1 MREFIERLKT
11 DRMLQI
17 IIGVTILSLAIFFYL
32 FRGIL
37 FPKKGPQ
44 LPCYKANLKIWAPFE
59 EKLFSNFLSELS
71 YYCIQVKI
79 ENKSLDEIDRE
90 LPISLLGTNRP
101 DIVFLDDNLLKKYN
115 QILATPTPIF
125 VDTLIA
131 YYNQDVLNF
140 LNLEKPKTFDELKI
154 FIQKLKNYPNFY
166 PVGLGTKEIRNR
178 KEIILSLYSLSENY
192 KDKNMFSRNIKDA
205 LLKYLQFS
213 DPQSEFYSYPSGSG
227 DDLENFAKEKLALYL
242 GFYKDKKEIL
252 KINPRMNFS
261 IGYYPL
267 NTFPPKSKIYTK
279 LYYFAPLKTYN
290 LEASQFFISWFYSFK
305 ILDFSN
311 YFDLVPFLDSKDLP
325 EEKRIIVDSAI
336 NFGEIFDFLNQNI
349 LLDNLDRLL
358 ESIKDETEFNRVI
371 YEIQPLL

>member
-1 MREFIERLKT
+1 MREFVERLKT

-17 IIGVTILSLAIFFYL
+17 ILGIMILSVVIFFYL

-59 EKLFSNFLSELS
+59 EDLFYQYLDELFH
-71 YYCIQVKI
+71 YCIQVKI

-90 LPISLLGTNRP
+90 LPLSLLSANRP
-101 DIVFLDDNLLKKYN
+101 DIVFLDNNLLKKYS
-115 QILATPTPIF
+115 QILATPTPLF

-192 KDKNMFSRNIKDA
+192 RDKNMFSKNIKDA

-213 DPQSEFYSYPSGSG
+213 DIQSEFYSYPPGSG

-242 GFYKDKKEIL
+242 GFYEDKKKIL
-252 KINPRMNFS
+252 KINPRLNFS

-279 LYYFAPLKTYN
+279 LYYFAPLRTYN
-290 LEASQFFISWFYSFK
+290 LEASQFFINWFFSYK
-305 ILDFSN
+305 ILDFSQ
-311 YFDLVPFLDSKDLP
+311 YFDFVPFVDPKYLP
-325 EEKRIIVDSAI
+325 EEKGIVIDSSK
-336 NFGEIFDFLNQNI
+336 NFGETFDFFNKGI
-349 LLDNLDRLL
+349 LLDNLDKLM
-358 ESIKDETEFNRVI
+358 ESMKDELQFNRIINEI
-371 YEIQPLL
+371 YPLL